1 MIRLAANLSMLFTEH
16 AFLDRFAAAADAGF
30 HGVEYLFP
38 YAHEPMALKAA
49 LQESDLRQVLFNL
62 PPGDWDAGE
71 RGLAS
76 LPGREAEFRDAVVE
90 ALRYAEALDCQRVH
104 AMAGLLPADAD
115 AVVRAAHHA
124 TYLNN
129 LRFAA
134 NEAAKVGCQVLI
146 EPINT
151 RDMPGYFLSRQAQA
165 MAVLEAVG
173 ADNLRLQFDLY
184 HCQVMEGDLIRHL
197 ERQFGAIGHI
207 QIAGVPQRHEPD
219 RGEIHYPAIFERLE
233 SLGYAGWVG
242 CEYRPAGGT
251 RQGLEW
257 GREHGLTPDAARNT
271 RSNG

>member
-16 AFLDRFAAAADAGF
+16 DFLDRFAAAADAGF
-30 HGVEYLFP
+30 RGVEYLFP
-38 YAHEPMALKAA
+38 YAHSPEAIGAA
-49 LQESDLRQVLFNL
+49 LRDAGLEQVLFNL
-62 PPGDWDAGE
+62 PPGDWEAGE

-76 LPGREAEFRDAVVE
+76 LPGREAEFRDSVVE
-90 ALRYAEALDCQRVH
+90 ALRYAEALDCPRVH

-115 AVVRAAHHA
+115 AETRAAHQA
-124 TYLNN
+124 TYLDN

-134 NEAAKVGCQVLI
+134 GEAAKAGREVLV

-151 RDMPGYFLSRQAQA
+151 RDIPRYFLSRQAHA

-197 ERQFGAIGHI
+197 ERQFDRIGHV
-207 QIAGVPQRHEPD
+207 QIAGVPERHEPD
-219 RGEIHYPAIFERLE
+219 VGEVHYPAVFERLE
-233 SLGYAGWVG
+233 ALGYRGWVG

-251 RQGLEW
+251 REGLGW
-257 GREHGLTPDAARNT
+257 GRAYGLRDSPGVTQ
-271 RSNG
+271 GG